1 MDFSGETLGNLD
13 TCHPD
18 EGQIL
23 TTTDASASSF
33 VGVCGREVEE
43 AKILGL

>member
-23 TTTDASASSF
+23 TTTDAASSF

-43 AKILGL
+43 AKILVL